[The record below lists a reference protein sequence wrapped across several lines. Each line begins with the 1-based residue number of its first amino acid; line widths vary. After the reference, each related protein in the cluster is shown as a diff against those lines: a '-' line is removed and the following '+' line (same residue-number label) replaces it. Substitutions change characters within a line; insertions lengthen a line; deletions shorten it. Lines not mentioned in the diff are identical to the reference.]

1 MPTFQSTWQTRLP
14 EDEIGR
20 QQAMKERL
28 SAGLKVS
35 LVFDNV
41 ELGEF
46 VYSGIWD
53 TMHAFYP
60 LPENP
65 LASASIHDALPESR
79 KRYARRD
86 LRGREFIQLPYTLL
100 ADIVKIE
107 D

>member
-1 MPTFQSTWQTRLP
+1 MPTFQSTWQFNLP

-28 SAGLKVS
+28 EPGLKVS
-35 LVFDNV
+35 LVFDDV

-46 VYSGIWD
+46 VYSGLWD

-60 LPENP
+60 LPDNP
-65 LASASIHDALPESR
+65 IVSASIRDALPEAR

-100 ADIVKIE
+100 ADIIRLDK
-107 D
+107 